1 MAAGAASISKAG
13 ANKASS
19 SQCKAGFEGPALRG
33 GCNPSLVVP
42 TDRCRLLEVKP
53 TCRVYLDLLD
63 AISMAVPVLFVTSL
77 SRSVSPP
84 VPVCG

>member
-1 MAAGAASISKAG
+1 M
-13 ANKASS
+13 
-19 SQCKAGFEGPALRG
+19 
-33 GCNPSLVVP
+33 
-42 TDRCRLLEVKP
+42 
-53 TCRVYLDLLD
+53 YLDLLD